1 MNREL
6 KLFSGSSNLPLAQR
20 ICDRL
25 GLPMGMAT
33 ISTFPDGETFIKLD
47 EDIRGRDI
55 FVIQSICHRPNEYLM
70 ELLIYL
76 DCIRRASAQRVTA
89 VVPYY
94 GYARQD
100 RKDEGRTPITAKL
113 VANMLVTAGADR
125 VLTIDLHASQIQGFF
140 DIPLDH
146 LLAEQVFMEYYRKM
160 NISDLTV
167 ASPDVGSV
175 KRARLYAKHLGGTLV
190 IAEKERIGSTDV
202 RAGNLIG
209 SVEGRNVILVDDM
222 ISTAGSVVAAAKMVK
237 DHGAK
242 DIYIAATHGLF
253 CGPAIERL
261 LGAGIK
267 EVAVSDTIPLP
278 EACKKLKNL
287 AVLSVA
293 PMLGE
298 AISRIHRNE
307 SVSSLFMNEA

>member
-1 MNREL
+1 
-6 KLFSGSSNLPLAQR
+6 
-20 ICDRL
+20 
-25 GLPMGMAT
+25 MGMAT
-33 ISTFPDGETFIKLD
+33 ISRFPDGETFIKLD

-55 FVIQSICHRPNEYLM
+55 FVIQSICHSPNEYLM

-113 VANMLVTAGADR
+113 VANMLVTAGTDR
-125 VLTIDLHASQIQGFF
+125 VLTIDLHANQIQGFF

-146 LLAEQVFMEYYRKM
+146 LSAEQVFLDHYRKM
-160 NISDLTV
+160 QIPNLTV

-190 IAEKERIGSTDV
+190 IAEKERVGSADV

-222 ISTAGSVVAAAKMVK
+222 ISTAGSVVAAANMVK
-237 DHGAK
+237 EHGAL

-253 CGPAIERL
+253 CGPAVERL
-261 LGAGIK
+261 AAAPIK

-278 EACKKLKNL
+278 AECRKLKNL
-287 AVLSVA
+287 AVMSVA
-293 PMLGE
+293 PLLGE

-307 SVSSLFMNEA
+307 SVSSLFINAV